1 MKNFCKNLKEH
12 AIKIINCEKK
22 EMASLTKEEN
32 RLYYKQKVCYICTKN
47 SVLIMMIKNIIRLEI
62 IILLLYRLLYGLV
75 IILVN
80 KKQLLTMLVI

>member
-32 RLYYKQKVCYICTKN
+32 RLYYEQKVCYICTKN
-47 SVLIMMIKNIIRLEI
+47 SVLIMMIKNIIRLEF